1 MKLNAKVRK
10 LALKRSFSDLVC
22 SDSVV
27 VVDDFVLETPKTK
40 GAVAAFKAVNAQ
52 GKVVCM
58 VDEYTE
64 NAILATGNIQT
75 VFLTK
80 ASCVNTFQIVWADK
94 LVFTKAALDAFIK
107 RIS

>member
-1 MKLNAKVRK
+1 MLLQIQTLCYWHWCLEILVVS
-10 LALKRSFSDLVC
+10 LKSWLGGQPMGDGQVHH
-22 SDSVV
+22 
-27 VVDDFVLETPKTK
+27 
-40 GAVAAFKAVNAQ
+40 
-52 GKVVCM
+52 
-58 VDEYTE
+58 
-64 NAILATGNIQT
+64 IQT